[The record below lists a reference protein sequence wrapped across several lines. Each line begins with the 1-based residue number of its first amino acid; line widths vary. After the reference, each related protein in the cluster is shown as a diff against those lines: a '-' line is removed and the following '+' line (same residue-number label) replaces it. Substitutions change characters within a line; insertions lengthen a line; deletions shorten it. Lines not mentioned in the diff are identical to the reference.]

1 MSDAG
6 RIVATGATA
15 AVSPDAT
22 RRIDSQ
28 RAVFWRRLRAHRL
41 ALLSALMLLALLVA
55 VVVGPYLS
63 PHPLD
68 AVQLTNR
75 LKPPSGT
82 HLLGTDEVGRD
93 VLVRVL
99 YGGRVALVVGLGSAL
114 LGALIG
120 VVIGAVAGYV
130 GRWVDPLLMR
140 FTDIMLSIPTLPL
153 LLVLARFIG
162 GSTLSMVAILSA
174 FGWMALARI
183 VRGSTL
189 SIREMDYVT
198 AARVIGVGHR
208 SIILRHVVPNA
219 MAPIIVYTT
228 LGISAAILAETSLSY
243 LGLGIQPPEPSW
255 GNMLSNAQQYMQS
268 APWLVLTPGLF
279 IFLTVIAVNFLGDG
293 LRDALDPRLTIR

>member
-1 MSDAG
+1 MADSHPLG
-6 RIVATGATA
+6 HVGALAPASEIA
-15 AVSPDAT
+15 ARPLE
-22 RRIDSQ
+22 SQ
-28 RAVFWRRLRAHRL
+28 RAVVWRRLRSHRL
-41 ALLSALMLLALLVA
+41 ALLSSVLLAALAVA
-55 VVVGPYLS
+55 VVIGPYLS

-75 LKPPSGT
+75 LKPPSAE

-93 VLVRVL
+93 VLTRVL
-99 YGGRVALVVGLGSAL
+99 YGGRIALVVGIGSAL

-120 VVIGAVAGYV
+120 VVIGAVAGYA

-140 FTDIMLSIPTLPL
+140 FTDIMLAIPTLPL

-162 GSTLSMVAILSA
+162 GSTFSMIAILSA

-189 SIREMDYVT
+189 SIREMEYVT
-198 AARVIGVGHR
+198 AARVTGVGHV
-208 SIILRHVVPNA
+208 SIMWRHVVPNT

-268 APWLVLTPGLF
+268 APWLVLTPGMF

-293 LRDALDPRLTIR
+293 LRDALDPRLLIR